1 MKMRLILTYLG
12 LCALATPSSAAEA
25 RGAELVE
32 QLLSRIVEGERLF
45 LERMRL
51 YQPFMETYIQAADDD
66 KNAEPGAVRDHYL
79 MGKVW
84 IGDEGVEWQSFAE
97 SEGFRA
103 REKFLFLKLPRKQF
117 VARGFAQMIA
127 PDLSAFDRE
136 TYDFEYLRREF
147 LGEVRALV
155 FNVRPR
161 QDEGGRFVGRI
172 WVEDKG
178 FRIVR
183 FNGAYTQR
191 SKEELYFHFDSWRTE
206 VESGF
211 WAPSFIYIQDE
222 DLVEQVGA
230 RFRAQSRLWN
240 YNPVRDGRLEELT
253 SILIGEE
260 DDAKDASGA
269 EDVTP
274 LESRREWVRQAE
286 DNVLQRLERAGLLAP
301 RGPIDE
307 VLETVAN
314 NLIATNDLGF
324 EVRCRVLLTTPLET
338 FSVGQAI
345 VISRGLIDVLPDE
358 ASLAMALSDELAHI
372 ALGHRTETMFAFSD
386 FTIFEDS
393 EILSRIR
400 LNRPPEEI
408 EAASAKALQML
419 ERSPYGDK
427 LGQAGLFLKALE
439 LRAPQ
444 LPNLIQSNFG
454 NALASP
460 QRLLRLEE
468 LARQAPELEED
479 RLEQIAA
486 LPLGSRVRLDPW
498 TNQITLKEAKP
509 VELRTAKDKMPF
521 EVTPFMPY
529 LTRLD

>member
-1 MKMRLILTYLG
+1 MKIPHLLLLFASVAPAAG
-12 LCALATPSSAAEA
+12 AAEN
-25 RGAELVE
+25 RGAQLVDR
-32 QLLSRIVEGERLF
+32 LLDRVVAGERAF
-45 LERMRL
+45 IDRMSG
-51 YQPFMETYIQAADDD
+51 YQPFMETYIQAAGDDRD
-66 KNAEPGAVRDHYL
+66 AETVHDHYL
-79 MGKVW
+79 MGRVS
-84 IGDEGVEWQSFAE
+84 ISDRGIEWESFAE

-103 REKFLFLKLPRKQF
+103 KGKFLFFKLPRKQF

-127 PDLSAFDRE
+127 PDVFEFDRE
-136 TYDFEYLRREF
+136 TYEFEYLRREF

-155 FNVRPR
+155 FNVRPT
-161 QDEGGRFVGRI
+161 QDEGGRFIGRI
-172 WVEDKG
+172 WVEDRD

-191 SKEELYFHFDSWRTE
+191 AKGELFFHFDSWRTQ
-206 VESGF
+206 VEPDF
-211 WAPSFIYIQDE
+211 WAPAFIYVQDE
-222 DLVEQVGA
+222 DRAELVGG

-240 YNPVRDGRLEELT
+240 YNPVRDGRLDELT

-260 DDAKDASGA
+260 DAARDASGA

-274 LESRREWVRQAE
+274 LESRREWERQAE
-286 DNVLQRLERAGLLAP
+286 DNVLQRLERTGLLAP
-301 RGPIDE
+301 RGPIVE

-338 FSVGQAI
+338 FSMGQAI

-358 ASLAMALSDELAHI
+358 ASLAMAISDELAHI

-393 EILSRIR
+393 EILDRMRMSR
-400 LNRPPEEI
+400 PEEEI
-408 EAASAKALQML
+408 EEASAKALELL

-427 LGQAGLFLKALE
+427 LAQAGLFLQALE
-439 LRAPQ
+439 RRSPQ

-454 NALASP
+454 SSLASP
-460 QRLLRLEE
+460 QRLLRLHE
-468 LARQAPELEED
+468 LSRQAPELDEEK
-479 RLEQIAA
+479 LEQIAA

-498 TNQITLKEAKP
+498 TNRIALKEAKP